1 MKLTNSSPVLKK
13 MKKSTRKYLR
23 ASNRKKNNIFNN
35 IVNFILLLKK
45 LTQMTKSFNWSTELK
60 FKGFFNNKETTVKKS
75 GKDRS
80 KMNLIHF
87 HQLLIKNLQELLI
100 KKEKEKLLNCKNLNN
115 LTMHLI
121 LENRLKNVLKSMK
134 NKKMRFQFKMNKIK
148 WIFKIHQI
156 HLKNH

>member
-1 MKLTNSSPVLKK
+1 

-45 LTQMTKSFNWSTELK
+45 LTQMTKSFNRSTELK
-60 FKGFFNNKETTVKKS
+60 FKDFFNNKERTVKKN

-87 HQLLIKNLQELLI
+87 HRLLIKNLQELLK
-100 KKEKEKLLNCKNLNN
+100 KKEKEKLLNFKNLNN

-121 LENRLKNVLKSMK
+121 LENRLKNALKSMK

-148 WIFKIHQI
+148 
-156 HLKNH
+156 